1 MGTTET
7 TKTYDVL
14 ILGGGVSGLAAAL
27 TLARQQHT
35 AVVLDSELYRNAPS
49 PHMHNVLTW
58 DHTDPREFRAA
69 ARKNITEYY
78 TTIDFAK
85 ADIVTLEED
94 KDAGPQQLLTATDQE
109 GTSWRGRKLIL
120 AVGVED
126 LFPDIEGYTE
136 CWAKGM

>member
-1 MGTTET
+1 MGSTET
-7 TKTYDVL
+7 YKTYDVL
-14 ILGGGVSGLAAAL
+14 ILGGGISGLAAAL

-35 AVVLDSELYRNAPS
+35 AVVLDSEVYRNASS

-69 ARKNITEYY
+69 ARKNIVDYY
-78 TTIDFAK
+78 TTIDFVN
-85 ADIVTLEED
+85 ADVVTLEEGHD
-94 KDAGPQQLLTATDQE
+94 RGQQLLTATDRE
-109 GTSWRGRKLIL
+109 GKFWRGRKLIL

-126 LFPDIEGYTE
+126 LFPKIEGYAD